1 MKNIDYDR
9 LTPMMK
15 QYVDLKRENSDS
27 ILMFR
32 MGDFY
37 EMFLEDAVI
46 ASKELDIVLT
56 SREAGLDNKVPMCG
70 VPHHAVDNYIN
81 RLINKGYK
89 VAMCDQLEDP
99 KLAKGLVKRGV
110 TRIIT
115 PGTNLDYHDYDGSN
129 YLGSIYTGIN
139 SMALSYVDFSTGDLY
154 ITYSEGNYN
163 DSNSILRNQIS
174 ILEIKELVISS
185 EINLKDIAENKN
197 ILVNNVKKQ
206 TELNEDFLKFYQNLE
221 LDNDVKFLIEKND
234 IMIFSL
240 AQLHLYLKQT
250 QFDFVNHI
258 RKLEFIDLDK
268 YMVLDNHTL
277 YSLDIFSETDKKLE
291 GTLLHLLDKTKTS
304 MGYRKLRYFLEH
316 PLKDKNQIILRHNIV
331 DSLVNNLIVLDSIR
345 KYLNDIY
352 DIERILVK
360 VSGQSNSPKD
370 LIQLKKSFDSLPKLK
385 DLIETLEYQNLNLLK
400 FDPLDELHQL
410 LDGSLIEDAPFSPK
424 EGSVIKDGFSAE
436 LDELKSNTINSK
448 TWILDYENELK
459 KETGISKLRIK
470 YNKILGFF
478 IEVTKSHTDKIPEYF
493 IRKQTLVNSER
504 YFTEKLKSTEMT
516 ILNSKDKIDSLEYDI
531 YEEIRNNVLNNYDKI
546 LKVAD
551 VIANIDVFSNF
562 AYIAKKNSYTKP
574 HLSNSGYLDI
584 KNGRHP
590 IVEKNVDIFID
601 NDTYIDIKNNFILL
615 TGPNMAGKSTYMR
628 QIALISIMMQI
639 GSFVPCE
646 SAILPVFDRIFTRI
660 GAHDNLYMGESTF
673 MVEMKEM
680 ADIIENATENSL
692 IILDEVGRGTST
704 YDGLSLAKS
713 LIEYIVENINAKTI
727 FATHFH
733 ELTDLQYKYSNIK
746 NQTMQVRGKDGDI
759 QFLRKVIDGTSD
771 KSYGIHV
778 ATLAGI
784 KESIIRKAK
793 MYLADYESKASSMK
807 QLEFISEENLDV
819 EVVVDTKY
827 DSIIDTILDL
837 DINNMSPIESLIKI
851 QEIKE
856 MIKKIDEN

>member
-546 LKVAD
+546 LKVTD

-746 NQTMQVRGKDGDI
+746 NQTMQVREKDGDI

>member
-746 NQTMQVRGKDGDI
+746 NQTMQVREKDGDI